1 MIFNHKTMT
10 EEAALALRKGILQG
24 SYPSGTR
31 LVPAK
36 LEEELQLSRTAIR
49 EAIRELVGTG
59 LADSETHKGAC
70 VAEPLELEEIRS
82 IFNIRYQLEGEAA
95 FRGTRQISSQSIETM
110 EYLLDQMSSAETSGR
125 YVDFLLN
132 QQFHVVLYQAAGW
145 RYLVKVIDRMFDQV
159 LVFRAGLYKQF
170 TDEQRDTLL
179 TRESFKPYHD
189 DHVKIMS
196 FVKKGD
202 QKGTRKAVVDN
213 LKRGFA
219 DLEKIVCFLEDAKT

>member
-70 VAEPLELEEIRS
+70 VAEPLELEEIPQ
-82 IFNIRYQLEGEAA
+82 FNEQDITGTIILRDRDEPFSLSVGIIGMVSGHRDLINIQTVEDLLGE
-95 FRGTRQISSQSIETM
+95 
-110 EYLLDQMSSAETSGR
+110 
-125 YVDFLLN
+125 
-132 QQFHVVLYQAAGW
+132 
-145 RYLVKVIDRMFDQV
+145 IDRRNDM
-159 LVFRAGLYKQF
+159 
-170 TDEQRDTLL
+170 
-179 TRESFKPYHD
+179 
-189 DHVKIMS
+189 
-196 FVKKGD
+196 
-202 QKGTRKAVVDN
+202 
-213 LKRGFA
+213 
-219 DLEKIVCFLEDAKT
+219 